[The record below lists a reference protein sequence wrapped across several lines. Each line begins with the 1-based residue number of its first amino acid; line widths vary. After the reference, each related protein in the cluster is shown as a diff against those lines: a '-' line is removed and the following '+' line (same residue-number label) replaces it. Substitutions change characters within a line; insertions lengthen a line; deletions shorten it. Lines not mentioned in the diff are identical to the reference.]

1 MRAKDD
7 SIIARSELERKLRK
21 NIDLIN
27 ESAEID
33 RILGLET
40 CKIWIKMF
48 MLIKIICSVK
58 NKSSLYSR

>member
-40 CKIWIKMF
+40 CKIWI
-48 MLIKIICSVK
+48 
-58 NKSSLYSR
+58 